1 MLKMKKKILVSACLL
16 GEAVRYD
23 GNHLAVQ
30 NNILQQ
36 WLQQQRIIGFC
47 PEVASGLPV
56 PRTPAEIYHGDGN
69 QVLAGKA
76 SVIDRNGTNVTQFFL
91 DGANMALALCQQHH
105 IEIAILA
112 RRSPSC
118 GDTHIYN
125 GEFNRSLIEGS
136 GVTAALLKQH
146 GIRVFNQ
153 TALLQA
159 SAFLQQIER

>member
-1 MLKMKKKILVSACLL
+1 MMKKILVSACLL
-16 GEAVRYD
+16 GETVRYD
-23 GNHLAVQ
+23 GKHLAVQ
-30 NNILQQ
+30 HKILQH

-56 PRTPAEIYHGDGN
+56 PRTPAEIINGDGN

-76 SVIDRNGTNVTQFFL
+76 SVIDRNGTNVTQFFV
-91 DGANMALALCQQHH
+91 DGADRALALCKQHT
-105 IEIAILA
+105 IEVAILA

-125 GEFNRSLIEGS
+125 GAFDRTLIRGS
-136 GVTAALLKQH
+136 GVTAALLKRH

-153 TALLQA
+153 TALEQA
-159 SAFLQQIER
+159 SAYLEQIEL